1 LVRKTGQIVGRGRH
15 RWLVRVFLGRDR
27 ETRRR
32 RYLSRTVHGP
42 VRQAQT
48 YLNKV
53 LRERDLGRQVEGGTI
68 TMNEFLDRWL
78 ETAAK
83 PRLREK
89 SYHSYQSL
97 LRGYIRPV
105 LGEKILSAISPLDV
119 QSACQKMLER
129 GLSARTIRY
138 AYSVLRSA
146 MRQAIRWRLL
156 LEDPT
161 NGAQL
166 PRLRRR
172 EMRVLNAQQ
181 SRLFLEA
188 GLKTHFGPVFAFAL
202 TTATRPS
209 EYLGLRWQDINWDGE
224 TVAVVRTLVRS
235 NGNWHFAD
243 TKRTRSRRVIKL
255 QTWVL
260 ELLRSLRA
268 KGNTTPPN
276 HCSPDMEEL
285 IFTTPSGRPIHS
297 DKLAKNFKSILER
310 AGLPLIRLYDLRHT
324 GATLALA
331 AGVPPK
337 VVSEQLGHASAAFTL
352 DIYSHVLPHMQ
363 EQAAMKVEEI
373 LLGRAPRQPSGRTGR
388 KKGQLEG
395 KAKKL
400 PGTVGAAPQRS
411 PGRLER
417 EAVSPYVRR
426 EGMMGS

>member
-1 LVRKTGQIVGRGRH
+1 MARKTGQIVGRGRR

-27 ETRRR
+27 ETCRR

-53 LRERDLGRQVEGGTI
+53 LRERDLGRRVEGIAI
-68 TMNEFLDRWL
+68 TLNEYLNRWL

-83 PRLREK
+83 PKLREK
-89 SYHSYQSL
+89 SYQSYESL
-97 LRGYIRPV
+97 LRRYIRPL
-105 LGEKILSAISPLDV
+105 LGERMLSAICPLDV
-119 QSACQKMLER
+119 QDLYQKMIGR
-129 GLSARTIRY
+129 GLSSRTVRY
-138 AYSVLRSA
+138 THSVLRSA

-172 EMRVLNAQQ
+172 EMRVLNAEQ

-188 GLKTHFGPVFAFAL
+188 ALKTHFGPVFAFAL

-209 EYLGLRWQDINWDGE
+209 EYLGLRWQDINWEGE

-235 NGNWHFAD
+235 NGKWHFAD
-243 TKRTRSRRVIKL
+243 TKRPRSRRVIKL

-260 ELLRSLRA
+260 ELLKSLRA
-268 KGNTTPPN
+268 KGKMSPP
-276 HCSPDMEEL
+276 CSCPPDVEEL

-297 DKLAKNFKSILER
+297 DKLAKKFKSILEQ

-411 PGRLER
+411 PGRLE
-417 EAVSPYVRR
+417 A
-426 EGMMGS
+426 

>member
-1 LVRKTGQIVGRGRH
+1 
-15 RWLVRVFLGRDR
+15 LVRVYLGRDHQ
-27 ETRRR
+27 TRKR

-42 VRQAQT
+42 IRHAQT

-53 LRERDLGRQVEGGTI
+53 LRERDLGRGLEAVET
-68 TMNEFLDRWL
+68 TLDQFLDRWL
-78 ETAAK
+78 DTSAK

-89 SYHSYQSL
+89 SYRSYESL
-97 LRGYIRPV
+97 LKRYIRPV
-105 LGEKILSAISPLDV
+105 IGERILSAISPLDV
-119 QSACQKMLER
+119 QSACQKMVECS
-129 GLSARTIRY
+129 LSARTIRY

-161 NGAQL
+161 NGVQL

-172 EMRVLNAQQ
+172 EMRVLNAEQ

-188 GLKTHFGPVFAFAL
+188 ALKTHFGPVFAFAL

-209 EYLGLRWQDINWDGE
+209 EYLGLRWQDINWEGE

-260 ELLRSLRA
+260 ELLKSLRA
-268 KGNTTPPN
+268 KGKTNPP
-276 HCSPDMEEL
+276 CSCPPDMEEL

-297 DKLAKNFKSILER
+297 DKLAKKFKSILEQ
-310 AGLPLIRLYDLRHT
+310 AGLPMIRLYDLRHT

-363 EQAAMKVEEI
+363 EQAAMKVEEV
-373 LLGRAPRQPSGRTGR
+373 LMGRV
-388 KKGQLEG
+388 
-395 KAKKL
+395 L
-400 PGTVGAAPQRS
+400 PGRS
-411 PGRLER
+411 RRAGTR
-417 EAVSPYVRR
+417 EAQFRSRR
-426 EGMMGS
+426 SGDC